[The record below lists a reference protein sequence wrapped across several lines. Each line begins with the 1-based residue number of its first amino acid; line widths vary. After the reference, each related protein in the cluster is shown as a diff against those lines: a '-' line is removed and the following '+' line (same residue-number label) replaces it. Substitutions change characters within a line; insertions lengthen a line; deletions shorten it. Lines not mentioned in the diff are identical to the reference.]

1 MKFFN
6 KRLISAI
13 LLSSALVAC
22 SSDDEDEAPVIAELT
37 EIEELFEAEVV
48 WDDSVGDG
56 VGHYFSRLS
65 PAIAYD
71 KVFVSSR
78 FGDAY
83 AFDVNTGDE
92 LWNIDLS
99 DIEDERGFFDDA
111 ISARIAGGAVTGYNK
126 VIWGSENGDVF
137 AIEED
142 SGKLAWRAKV
152 SGEVISKPALDSNL
166 VIVNTASGALVALD
180 ITSGEEVWKAEQ
192 SVPPL
197 TLRGVSG
204 VSASSGGAFVGLAS
218 GEVGVYIL
226 ENGQQGWITE
236 IGEPSGSTELERIV
250 DVDVTP
256 VIMGD
261 KIYAISTNGNLAALD
276 LRSGREVW
284 KRKYSSYRQ
293 LTVAGN
299 QIFATDTQGHVF
311 AIDRNS
317 GIEQWSQ
324 LAFTGRSTTGAA
336 SVGDYVVVGDFEG
349 YLHWLSKADGSIV
362 ARHEVDSSGIYNTPL
377 VHNGLLYVMSRD
389 GDLEV
394 IKTPEIVTVNND

>member
-6 KRLISAI
+6 KRLISAL

-22 SSDDEDEAPVIAELT
+22 SSDDDEAPVIAELT
-37 EIEELFEAEVV
+37 EIEELFEVEVV
-48 WDDSVGDG
+48 WDDSIGDG

-65 PAIAYD
+65 PAVAYG

-78 FGDAY
+78 FGEAY
-83 AFDVNTGDE
+83 AFDVFTGDE

-99 DIEDERGFFDDA
+99 NIEGERGFFEDA
-111 ISARIAGGAVTGYNK
+111 ISARISGGAVTGYNK

-152 SGEVISKPALDSNL
+152 SGEVISAPALDSNL
-166 VIVNTASGALVALD
+166 VVVNTASGALVALD
-180 ITSGEEVWKAEQ
+180 ISTGDEVWKSEQ
-192 SVPPL
+192 AVPPL

-204 VSASSGGAFVGLAS
+204 VSISSGGAFIGSAT
-218 GEVGVYIL
+218 GEVGVYIMDS
-226 ENGQQGWITE
+226 GQQGWFTE
-236 IGEPSGSTELERIV
+236 IGEASGSTELERIV

-261 KIYAISTNGNLAALD
+261 KIYAISTNGNLAAID
-276 LRSGREVW
+276 LRSGREIW

-293 LTVAGN
+293 LSVIGN

-324 LAFTGRSTTGAA
+324 LAFTGRGTTGAA
-336 SVGDYVVVGDFEG
+336 SVGDYIVVGDFEG
-349 YLHWLSKADGSIV
+349 YLHWLSKADGRIV
-362 ARHEVDSSGIYNTPL
+362 ARHEIDSSGIYNTPI
-377 VHNGLLYVMSRD
+377 VDNDLLYVMSRN
-389 GDLEV
+389 GDFEV
-394 IKTPEIVTVNND
+394 IKTPEIVTVSND

>member
-22 SSDDEDEAPVIAELT
+22 SSDDDDEAPVIAELT
-37 EIEELFEAEVV
+37 EIEELFEVEVV

-56 VGHYFSRLS
+56 VGHYFSRLT
-65 PAIAYD
+65 PAIAYE
-71 KVFVSSR
+71 KVFISSR

-83 AFDVNTGDE
+83 AFDVSTGDE

-99 DIEDERGFFDDA
+99 DIEDERGFFEDA
-111 ISARIAGGAVTGYNK
+111 ISARISGGAVTGYNK

-152 SGEVISKPALDSNL
+152 SGEVISAPALDSNL
-166 VIVNTASGALVALD
+166 VVVNTASGALVALD
-180 ITSGEEVWKAEQ
+180 VTNGEEVWKAEQ
-192 SVPPL
+192 AVPPL

-204 VSASSGGAFVGLAS
+204 VSISSGGAFVGLAS
-218 GEVGVYIL
+218 GEVGVYII
-226 ENGQQGWITE
+226 ENGQQGWTTE
-236 IGEPSGSTELERIV
+236 IGEASGSTELERIV

-256 VIMGD
+256 IIMGD

-299 QIFATDTQGHVF
+299 QIFATDTQGHVY

-324 LAFTGRSTTGAA
+324 LAFTGRGTTGAA

-377 VHNGLLYVMSRD
+377 VDNGLLYATSRD

-394 IKTPEIVTVNND
+394 IKTPEIVTVSND